1 MTSRGATN
9 VRVVS
14 IGAMGANAMW
24 GEREPARTGHAT
36 TTFIGVGDR
45 KILVD
50 PGLPAPALVAR
61 LGERLRLTPA
71 DITDVFLTSFQP
83 ETRRSLEAFE
93 GATWWISTEEREGVG
108 APMAAELAR
117 LARLNRPEDAELL
130 AMLQKDVALLRRCDA
145 APDALAPG
153 VDLFP
158 LPGVTP
164 GLCGL
169 VVEGPRHTVL
179 ICGDAIPTQDHLE
192 SGRIQPGAADID
204 KARASLED
212 ALEVADLMVL
222 GRDNIV
228 VNPAAR
234 PF

>member
-1 MTSRGATN
+1 VSSRGVPI

-14 IGAMGANAMW
+14 IGAMAANAMW
-24 GEREPARTGHAT
+24 GEREPARTGHST
-36 TTFIGVGDR
+36 TTYISVGDR

-50 PGLPAPALVAR
+50 PGLPAPALTAR
-61 LGERLRLTPA
+61 LGERLRLSPS
-71 DITDVFLTSFQP
+71 DITDVFLTCFRP
-83 ETRRSLEAFE
+83 EARRALEAFE
-93 GATWWISTEEREGVG
+93 GAAWWISSEEREGVG
-108 APMAAELAR
+108 SPMAAELSR
-117 LARLNRPEDAELL
+117 LARLNRPEDAEML
-130 AMLQKDVALLRRCDA
+130 AMLQRDVALLRRCEP

-169 VVEGPRHTVL
+169 VIEGPRHTVL

-192 SGRIQPGAADID
+192 SGRVQPDAADVD
-204 KARASLED
+204 RARSSLED

-228 VNPAAR
+228 VNPSTR

>member
-1 MTSRGATN
+1 MSAAPD

-14 IGAMGANAMW
+14 IGALGANPMW
-24 GEREPARTGHAT
+24 GERDAVRTGHAT
-36 TTFIGVGDR
+36 TTLIRAGDR

-50 PGLPAPALVAR
+50 PGLPGPALVAR
-61 LGERLRLTPA
+61 LGERMNLVPA
-71 DITDVFLTSFQP
+71 DITDVFLTSFSP
-83 ETRRSLEAFE
+83 EMRRAIEIFAD
-93 GATWWISTEEREGVG
+93 ATWWISREEREGVG
-108 APMAAELAR
+108 APMASELAR
-117 LARLNRPEDAELL
+117 LVRLGRSEDAALRGLIE
-130 AMLQKDVALLRRCDA
+130 KDVALLQRCEA

-169 VVEGPRHTVL
+169 LIENPRHTTL

-192 SGRIQPGAADID
+192 SGRVSPGVFDVD
-204 KARASLED
+204 KARASLEE

-228 VNPAAR
+228 VNPTAR